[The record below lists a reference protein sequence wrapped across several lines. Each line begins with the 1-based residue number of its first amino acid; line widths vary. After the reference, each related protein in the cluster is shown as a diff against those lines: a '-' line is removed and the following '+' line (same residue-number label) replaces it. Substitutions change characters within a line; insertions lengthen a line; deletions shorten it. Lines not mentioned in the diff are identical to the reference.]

1 MSPSISVVV
10 PVYNSEQTLETLCH
24 RLVSVLLNLT
34 EEYEIIFVNDAS
46 LDGSWQKIQKLVEN
60 DSSIVAINLMKN
72 FGQHNALMCGI
83 RKARYELIATLDD
96 DLQNPPEEL
105 PRLIEKLNEGYDV
118 VYGKPEKEQHGLFRN
133 ISSVITKLALKT
145 TMGVNNARNVSAFRL
160 FRTRLREAFK
170 QYSGSFVSIDVL
182 LTWGTNRFAA
192 VQVKHD
198 IRKIGKSKYTFS
210 KLIVLALNMI
220 TGFSVLPLQIASM
233 LGFIFAFFGL
243 SILIYV
249 VVQYLLVGSPVQG
262 FPFLASIIA
271 IFSGVQLLAIGI
283 IGEYLARM
291 HFRTMDKP
299 QYVELDVEKGN

>member
-1 MSPSISVVV
+1 VI
-10 PVYNSEQTLETLCH
+10 PVYNSEQTITTLH
-24 RLVSVLLNLT
+24 QRLVSVLAQLSA
-34 EEYEIIFVNDAS
+34 EYEIIYVNDGS
-46 LDGSWQKIQKLVEN
+46 IDGSWQEIKILEEKNPSV
-60 DSSIVAINLMKN
+60 VGVNLMKN
-72 FGQHNALMCGI
+72 YGQHNALICGI
-83 RKARYELIATLDD
+83 RKAKYELIATLDD

-105 PRLIEKLNEGYDV
+105 PKLIEKLNEGYDV
-118 VYGKPEKEQHGLFRN
+118 VYGKPYKEQHGLFRN
-133 ISSVITKLALKT
+133 FSSVITKLALKT
-145 TMGVNNARNVSAFRL
+145 TMGVKNARNVSAFRL